1 MNITELAR
9 LLKITPQELRKYLP
23 RFGYDIGRRA
33 IKINRGVANR
43 IIKEWPELSKKIAED
58 KRIEAEKEDITTAF
72 VDKNIK
78 IRIPKFITVR
88 DLSSISGV
96 PISAILSQLMKSGIF
111 ASLNEKIDFETAWL
125 IGSEM
130 GIEVKLEKD
139 ADKNEIKDENKLE
152 KILEN
157 EDEKNM
163 LERPPVIVV
172 MGHVDHGKTKLLDAI
187 RKTDVVADEAGGITQ
202 HIGAYQVKRK
212 NQIITFIDT
221 PGHEAFTAMRGRGA
235 KIADIAILVVAAD
248 DGVKPQTVEAFRIIK
263 ASKIPYVVAINKID
277 KSGANIEKTKQ
288 ELSSQLNIVPED
300 WGGKII
306 CQPISALNGTGID
319 ELLDIVLLTAETDA
333 KNIKAN
339 PEANGVGTVIESNL
353 DKGTGPIATILVQNG
368 TLKIGD
374 QLTLNNIIIGKV
386 RCLNDFRNQK
396 IKKATPATPVQIIGL
411 KILPEVGD
419 MIETGD
425 GEKVRH
431 KKTRKTIS
439 AKPDL
444 PPETTKE
451 KEDIKKVNIII
462 KADMLGSAEAIEES
476 LAKINT
482 DEVKTKIIHKGLGN
496 ITDGDLKRAEATGAK
511 ILGFNI
517 KVPPAMEEIAR
528 EKNIEIKLYSIIYDL
543 INEIKED
550 MLIALDPKFERIDL
564 GRLKILAI
572 FKTDKNGQIIGGK
585 IIEGQATADAS
596 LEIVRGNEII
606 AKAKLIKLQAG
617 KQDVQTVDNG
627 EECGIQ
633 FKGKP
638 IAIVG
643 DKINFYKDKQ
653 LVNKL

>member
-1 MNITELAR
+1 MNISELAR

-58 KRIEAEKEDITTAF
+58 KRIEAEKEDVTTAF

-139 ADKNEIKDENKLE
+139 ANKDEIKEENKLE
-152 KILEN
+152 KILEK

-187 RKTDVVADEAGGITQ
+187 RKTDVVAGEAGGITQ
-202 HIGAYQVKRK
+202 HIGAYQVKHK
-212 NQIITFIDT
+212 NQTITFIDT

-263 ASKIPYVVAINKID
+263 ASKIPYVIAINKID

-306 CQPISALNGTGID
+306 CQPISALNSTGID
-319 ELLDIVLLTAETDA
+319 ELLSIVLLTAETDA

-353 DKGTGPIATILVQNG
+353 DKGTGPIATILIQNG
-368 TLKIGD
+368 TLRIGD

-396 IKKATPATPVQIIGL
+396 IKEATPATPVQIIGL

-425 GEKVRH
+425 GKKVRH
-431 KKTRKTIS
+431 KKVRKTIS
-439 AKPDL
+439 TKPDL
-444 PPETTKE
+444 PPESTKE
-451 KEDIKKVNIII
+451 KEDIKKVNLII

-528 EKNIEIKLYSIIYDL
+528 EKKIEIKLYSIIYDL
-543 INEIKED
+543 INDIKED

-572 FKTDKNGQIIGGK
+572 FKTDKDGQIIGGK

-606 AKAKLIKLQAG
+606 AKVKLIKLQAG
-617 KQDVQTVDNG
+617 KQDVQTVDKG

-643 DKINFYKDKQ
+643 DKINFYQDKQ
-653 LVNKL
+653 LVTKL